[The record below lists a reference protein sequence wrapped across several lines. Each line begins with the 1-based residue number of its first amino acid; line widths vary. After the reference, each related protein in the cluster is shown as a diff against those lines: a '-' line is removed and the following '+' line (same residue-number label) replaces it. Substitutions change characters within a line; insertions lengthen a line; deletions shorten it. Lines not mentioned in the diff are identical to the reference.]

1 MHRRLNLRNS
11 LLGPLSNVGD
21 IRRFKSLESERELE
35 NLEAFLV
42 FIILPEEFSRTL
54 K

>member
-1 MHRRLNLRNS
+1 MHRRPNLQNS
-11 LLGPLSNVGD
+11 LLGPLSNVGG
-21 IRRFKSLESERELE
+21 IQHFKSLESEKELE

-42 FIILPEEFSRTL
+42 FIILPKEFSRTL